1 MKIAHHNVQKPR
13 KKKTKISKVKVLCF
27 SIFLIS
33 AACFLGS
40 KLFLHSAS
48 SALALENQ
56 TITEEL
62 SEHTAAIE
70 QLKGDITQLQDKN
83 RVLGMLEGQVSDNEG
98 NVYYYQ
104 DN

>member
-1 MKIAHHNVQKPR
+1 MSKWNRIAIAVF
-13 KKKTKISKVKVLCF
+13 VF
-27 SIFLIS
+27 SLMTFF
-33 AACFLGS
+33 AA

-48 SALALENQ
+48 SSLALENQ

-70 QLKGDITQLQDKN
+70 QLKGDITQLQDKT

-104 DN
+104 DH